1 MNQSPSLN
9 TSRWKLSEDIHGPV
23 IAFFVSLEFLLSLPS
38 NIFIIAYSFCH
49 GKESLKKSA
58 TILLFCLA
66 LGNLFMTLFYMP
78 FVIVASSAGEWI
90 FGGTD
95 HSREIVCQIH
105 SYIHMCANTVSVFT
119 LAAVSFDRFLNIVK
133 ASIYSKIMTW
143 KFAIGIITIIWV
155 STNKGNI
162 CRSHLWV

>member
-9 TSRWKLSEDIHGPV
+9 TSRWKSSEDIHGPV
-23 IAFFVSLEFLLSLPS
+23 IVFFVSLEFLLSLPS
-38 NIFIIAYSFCH
+38 NI
-49 GKESLKKSA
+49 
-58 TILLFCLA
+58 
-66 LGNLFMTLFYMP
+66 FMTLFYMP

-105 SYIHMCANTVSVFT
+105 GYIHMCANTVSVFT
-119 LAAVSFDRFLNIVK
+119 LAAVSFDHFLNIVK